1 MKPWIILSVVAALLV
16 GWLVGIRVAP
26 ESAPQEPTYAAPCRN
41 PMPVSFQQIGILTPT
56 SGGENKI
63 LPLFARRLYR
73 DRWQYYAISNQHND
87 IKLPVRV
94 GKKSALDDHGVPE
107 QYSGDRVFV
116 EGYNESFDVKLY
128 ETCIL

>member
-1 MKPWIILSVVAALLV
+1 MKPWIVLLVIVALLI
-16 GWLVGIRVAP
+16 GWLMGTRVAP
-26 ESAPQEPTYAAPCRN
+26 EKEPEHEVTAPCRN
-41 PMPVSFQQIGILTPT
+41 PMPTSFQQIGILTPT
-56 SGGENKI
+56 LGGENKI